1 MSAPAVAP
9 AGAPKG
15 ALVDVRDVVVEYPSP
30 KGRVRAVDGLS
41 LQIMR
46 GETLALVGESG
57 SGKTSLGRAIL
68 RLVEP
73 VAGTVSFDGTD
84 LLSLSGEPLRRM
96 RRRVQVVFQDPKA
109 SLDPRMSVDRI
120 IREGIDIH
128 RIASGA
134 DADAR
139 VERLL
144 VEVGLPAS
152 AAARHPG
159 EFSGGERQRIAIARA
174 LAVEPEFLVLDE
186 AVSSLD
192 SIVRAQ
198 ILELLARLQAERA
211 LTYLFIAHDLAV
223 VERIAARVAVMQR
236 GRIVECASTRQI
248 FDAPAEP
255 YTQSLLAAIPRLP
268 W

>member
-1 MSAPAVAP
+1 MNAPATVSVRP
-9 AGAPKG
+9 PTG
-15 ALVDVRDVVVEYPSP
+15 ALVDVRDLAVEYPSP
-30 KGRVRAVDGLS
+30 KGRVRAVDGVS
-41 LQIMR
+41 LHIMR

-73 VAGTVSFDGTD
+73 VAGSVSFDGTD
-84 LLSLSGEPLRRM
+84 LLALSGEPLRRM

-109 SLDPRMSVDRI
+109 SLDPRMSVGRI

-128 RIASGA
+128 RIATGA

-139 VERLL
+139 VARLL
-144 VEVGLPAS
+144 GEVGLPAS
-152 AAARHPG
+152 AADRHPG

-174 LAVEPEFLVLDE
+174 LAVDPEFLVLDE
-186 AVSSLD
+186 AVSALD

-198 ILELLARLQAERA
+198 VLELLAALQAEHA

-223 VERIAARVAVMQR
+223 VERIASRVAVMQR
-236 GRIVECASTRQI
+236 GRIVECAATRTI
-248 FDAPAEP
+248 FDEPSAPFTRA
-255 YTQSLLAAIPRLP
+255 LLAAIPRLP